1 MNTTPL
7 RERTSMRLI
16 AILATLLA
24 PALVQAQVVVEM
36 PPIVRRPFRD
46 DRANTFHENPRVLA
60 AFRQA
65 IVQPARSVVRVRAE
79 NKDVALGTIVAADG
93 WILTKG
99 SQLPDDTKLTVL
111 LRNGR
116 SLAASVTGV
125 DQRNDLAMLKVDAKD
140 LVPIQWAEGNK
151 PAIVGELLAAP
162 GMSVDPAA
170 VGVLSVAARHVRP
183 RDLPPPTPPA
193 NAGYLGVQLEED
205 QGGARILRV
214 MPNSAADKAGLKA
227 DDVVTHIA
235 DMPIIDSE
243 SMVNTIQHHK
253 PGDVVAIKLRRKG
266 ELVEMK
272 VSLDKRPADPGFERR
287 DYQNRMGS
295 ELSDRR
301 GGFAEILQHDLVLR
315 PIDCGGPV
323 VDLDGKAIGI
333 NIARA
338 GRVES
343 YAIPADAVRAVIE
356 DLKKGNLPTATT
368 QPATRSTTRP
378 TKP

>member
-1 MNTTPL
+1 
-7 RERTSMRLI
+7 
-16 AILATLLA
+16 
-24 PALVQAQVVVEM
+24 
-36 PPIVRRPFRD
+36 
-46 DRANTFHENPRVLA
+46 
-60 AFRQA
+60 
-65 IVQPARSVVRVRAE
+65 
-79 NKDVALGTIVAADG
+79 
-93 WILTKG
+93 
-99 SQLPDDTKLTVL
+99 
-111 LRNGR
+111 
-116 SLAASVTGV
+116 
-125 DQRNDLAMLKVDAKD
+125 
-140 LVPIQWAEGNK
+140 
-151 PAIVGELLAAP
+151 
-162 GMSVDPAA
+162 
-170 VGVLSVAARHVRP
+170 LSVAARTVRP

-235 DMPIIDSE
+235 EMPIIDSE

-266 ELVEMK
+266 EAMELK

-301 GGFAEILQHDLVLR
+301 GGFAQILQHDLVLR

-356 DLKKGNLPTATT
+356 DLKTGNITPPTTT
-368 QPATRSTTRP
+368 QSTTRP
-378 TKP
+378 ASRSTRP